1 LFVKFK
7 GGLIMFT
14 IGLFPEVET
23 QAVGRGFGPPP
34 PSCARMDPGV
44 GDSLPDVAEPE
55 TEATT
60 ALPNLP

>member
-1 LFVKFK
+1 
-7 GGLIMFT
+7 MFT